1 MFISKI
7 LYKAYL
13 LGVKNKFIYI
23 NGYKL
28 LLPYSHPLMFINRFY
43 PLYDLFIGDLAKI
56 IPSDQYV
63 IDVGA
68 NVGDSILRMFSKN
81 PSLTYFGFEPVSQ
94 FFDLAKI
101 NLSAANKINS
111 KKINL
116 NKISVGTSNV
126 SSFSI
131 SNGTAR
137 KSDSPNGNSQVSLDD
152 FTLNLDSRCGLIKV
166 DTDGFDW
173 DVLKSGHNLI
183 SNDLPFLFFEAQVD
197 SDAHY
202 QSYLEQI
209 HFLFQLGYC
218 FSIFDNLGNFI
229 CHCKDYL
236 SVLNFL
242 KLLKMAPV
250 YPFKIPY
257 FDFCASHETKFD
269 EIVEIVEKFNATR

>member
-1 MFISKI
+1 MLISKI

-56 IPSDQYV
+56 IPDDQYV

-68 NVGDSILRMFSKN
+68 NVGDSILRMFSNN
-81 PSLTYFGFEPVSQ
+81 PSLTYIGFEPISC
-94 FFDLAKI
+94 FFDFANI
-101 NLSAANKINS
+101 NLSAGNKICS
-111 KKINL
+111 EKINL
-116 NKISVGTSNV
+116 YKYSVGTSDS
-126 SSFSI
+126 SSFSV

-137 KSDSPNGNSQVSLDD
+137 KSDSQIGHRQISLDK
-152 FTLNLDSRCGLIKV
+152 FFSKSYSRCGLIKV

-173 DVLKSGHNLI
+173 DVLKSAHNLI
-183 SNDLPFLFFEAQVD
+183 SNDLPFLFFEVQID
-197 SDAHY
+197 SEVHY

-209 HFLFQLGYC
+209 NCLFQLGYY

-229 CHCKDYL
+229 CHCKDFL

-242 KLLKMAPV
+242 QLLKMAPV

-269 EIVEIVEKFNATR
+269 QIVDIVDKYNEAR